1 MTLFGTSEHH
11 FSKGFASVFNKNDRL
26 VAFYLQFGQQFCKV
40 YLIVLVGI
48 KVVVVILYR
57 LTIQRVD
64 SH

>member
-1 MTLFGTSEHH
+1 MTLFRTSEHH
-11 FSKGFASVFNKNDRL
+11 FSKGFTSVFNKNDRL

-48 KVVVVILYR
+48 KVVAVILYR
-57 LTIQRVD
+57 LTILRVD